1 MFFNIDIEFT
11 EKEVVDEYIHALI
24 DVATK
29 NDNTYNDYLS
39 IIAILYKLKET
50 YPKFD
55 NIYNEYLYEFDKK
68 GYLKEFENK
77 KHSNNVYKSLKDL
90 KQFDEPSWDLIPER
104 YMWFST
110 CIALLGTPNIPKI
123 TNKIARWCSW
133 NFYDFAKPAIYYTK
147 LLIKQGFYDK
157 DGGNYDDNPKQKR
170 QHHRFNI
177 YVQLAENYLK
187 IGDGYNAKKYFLKAK
202 QQWPKSQINLTK
214 KIKQAETL
222 IDKKVC

>member
-24 DVATK
+24 DVATQ

-68 GYLKEFENK
+68 GYLEEFENK
-77 KHSNNVYKSLKDL
+77 KQNNNVYKCLNNL
-90 KQFDEPSWDLIPER
+90 NQFDEPSWDLIPER

-110 CIALLGTPNIPKI
+110 CIALLGTPKNSKI
-123 TNKIARWCSW
+123 TNKIAQWCSW
-133 NFYDFAKPAIYYTK
+133 NLYAFAKPAIYYTK

-157 DGGNYDDNPKQKR
+157 DGGSYDDTPKFKK
-170 QHHRFNI
+170 QHHRFYV
-177 YVQLAENYLK
+177 YVQLADNYIK
-187 IGDGYNAKKYFLKAK
+187 IGDGNSAIKYYLKAK
-202 QQWPKSQINLTK
+202 KQYPTSPINLNK
-214 KIKQAETL
+214 KIEKARK
-222 IDKKVC
+222 IIK